1 MKKISSDFFAGIFV
15 LIGIVALAYLS
26 VKLGK
31 MEFFGSNGY
40 IVYAVFDNTGGIK
53 VGSVVEISGV
63 EVGRVKSVSL
73 EDYRAK
79 VAIMLEKDIQLQ
91 DDSIAS
97 IKSKGLIGEN
107 YIAITPGGSDK
118 IIKSKDTIRETE
130 SFVSIF
136 DLIKKYALGSIK
148 SEGEE

>member
-1 MKKISSDFFAGIFV
+1 
-15 LIGIVALAYLS
+15 
-26 VKLGK
+26 

-118 IIKSKDTIRETE
+118 IIKSKNTIRETE